1 MEDFKRKTG
10 YPCDKCNAINNCER
24 GSYHKICPRYRSW
37 LKKTW
42 NQTLEMIKEKCLR
55 GRKK

>member
-10 YPCDKCNAINNCER
+10 YPCDKCHAINNCER

-42 NQTLEMIKEKCLR
+42 NQTIEMIKEKCLR
-55 GRKK
+55 GKK